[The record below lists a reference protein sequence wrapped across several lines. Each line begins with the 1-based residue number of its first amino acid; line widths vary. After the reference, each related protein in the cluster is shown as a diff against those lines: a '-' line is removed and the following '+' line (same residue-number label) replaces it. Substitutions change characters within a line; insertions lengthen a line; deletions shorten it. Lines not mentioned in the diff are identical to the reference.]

1 MAVQQR
7 IDVTADLNNNSI
19 WQGDIG
25 GWDYAVVQ
33 LVTPTG
39 TFTFNTTNDSAD
51 VTGVSDGSAIS
62 ATNWIAVQGTNLN
75 SGSAVTTLAAS
86 GLVRFQGIGQFLQI
100 SGAAAAQVTKAII
113 RLYKIN

>member
-1 MAVQQR
+1 MAIQQR
-7 IDVTADLNNNSI
+7 LDITADLNTGSI

-33 LVTPTG
+33 LITPTG
-39 TFTFNTTNDSAD
+39 TFTFNSTNDSAD

-62 ATNWIAVQGTNLN
+62 ATNWIATQGTNLN
-75 SGSAVTTLAAS
+75 SGSGVTTLATS
-86 GLVRFQGIGQFLQI
+86 GMVRFEKVGQFLQI
-100 SGAAAAQVTKAII
+100 IGAGAAQVTKAIV

>member
-7 IDVTADLNNNSI
+7 LDITADLNNNSI

-39 TFTFNTTNDSAD
+39 TFTFNSTNDSGD

-62 ATNWIAVQGTNLN
+62 ATSWIATQGTNLN

-86 GLVRFQGIGQFLQI
+86 GLVRFQSVGQFLQI
-100 SGAAAAQVTKAII
+100 TGAGGAQVTKAII
-113 RLYKIN
+113 RLYKIH

>member
-1 MAVQQR
+1 MALEQR
-7 IDVTADLNNNSI
+7 IEITQDLNDNSI

-33 LVTPTG
+33 LVSPTG
-39 TFTFNTTNDSAD
+39 TFTFNTTNDANP
-51 VTGVSDGSAIS
+51 VLGVSEGSAVS

-100 SGAAAAQVTKAII
+100 IGAGAAQVTKAFV

>member
-1 MAVQQR
+1 MAQQQR
-7 IDVTADLNNNSI
+7 LDITADLNNNSI

-39 TFTFNTTNDSAD
+39 TFTFNTTNDSGD
-51 VTGVSDGSAIS
+51 VTGVSDGSAVS
-62 ATNWIAVQGTNLN
+62 ATNWIATQGTNLN

-86 GLVRFQGIGQFLQI
+86 GLVRFQSVGQFLQI
-100 SGAAAAQVTKAII
+100 TGGAAAQVTKAII

>member
-1 MAVQQR
+1 MAIQNV
-7 IDVTADLNNNSI
+7 INITADLNTGSI

-39 TFTFNTTNDSAD
+39 TFTFNTTNDAGAVQD
-51 VTGVSDGSAIS
+51 VSDGSAIS
-62 ATNWIAVQGTNLN
+62 ATNWIACQGTNLN
-75 SGSAVTTLAAS
+75 SGSGVTTLAAS
-86 GLVRFQGIGQFLQI
+86 GLVRFQSVGQFLQI
-100 SGAAAAQVTKAII
+100 IGAGAATVTKAFV

>member
-1 MAVQQR
+1 MATQKTLD
-7 IDVTADLNNNSI
+7 ITADLNSNSI

-39 TFTFNTTNDSAD
+39 TFTFNSTNDANAI
-51 VTGVSDGSAIS
+51 TGVSDGSNLS
-62 ATNWIAVQGTNLN
+62 ATNWIATQGTNLN

-86 GLVRFQGIGQFLQI
+86 GLVRFQSVGQFLQI
-100 SGAAAAQVTKAII
+100 TGAGAATVTKAFV

>member
-1 MAVQQR
+1 MSVQQR
-7 IDVTADLNNNSI
+7 IVITGDLNDNSI

-33 LVTPTG
+33 LVSPTG
-39 TFTFNTTNDSAD
+39 TFTFNSTNDSGEVQD
-51 VTGVSDGSAIS
+51 VSDGSAIS
-62 ATNWIAVQGTNLN
+62 ATNWIATQGTNLN

-86 GLVRFQGIGQFLQI
+86 GLVRFEKVGQFLQI
-100 SGAAAAQVTKAII
+100 AGAGAAQVTKAII

>member
-1 MAVQQR
+1 MAIQQR
-7 IDVTADLNNNSI
+7 IDITPDLNDNSI

-33 LVTPTG
+33 LVSPTG
-39 TFTFNTTNDSAD
+39 TFTFNSSNDAGD
-51 VTGVSDGSAIS
+51 ITGVSDGSAIS

-75 SGSAVTTLAAS
+75 SGAAVTTLAAS
-86 GLVRFQGIGQFLQI
+86 GLVRLQGIGRFLQV
-100 SGAAAAQVTKAII
+100 SGAGGAQVTKAIV

>member
-1 MAVQQR
+1 MAVQK
-7 IDVTADLNNNSI
+7 ILDITTDLNANSI

-33 LVTPTG
+33 LVSPTG
-39 TFTFNTTNDSAD
+39 TFTFNSTNDANAI
-51 VTGVSDGSAIS
+51 TGVSDGSNIS

-86 GLVRFQGIGQFLQI
+86 GLVRLQSIGQFLQI
-100 SGAAAAQVTKAII
+100 SGAAAAQVTKAFV